1 MKLLCRLLTVDVNI
15 ISNAECKSKN
25 NVYSTKVVDTMLCAS
40 VPQGGKVKIVFPIA
54 IAIIIIMCHHI
65 RMLAR
70 GTLVVPLC
78 LHLVGRIL

>member
-1 MKLLCRLLTVDVNI
+1 MKLLFRLLTVDVNI

-40 VPQGGKVKIVFPIA
+40 VPQGGKVNIVFPIA
-54 IAIIIIMCHHI
+54 ILIIMCHHL